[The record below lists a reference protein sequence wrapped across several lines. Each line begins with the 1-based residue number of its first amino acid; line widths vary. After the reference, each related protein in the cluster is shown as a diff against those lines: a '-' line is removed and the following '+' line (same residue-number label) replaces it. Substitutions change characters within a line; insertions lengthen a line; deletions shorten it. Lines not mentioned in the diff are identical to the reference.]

1 MQEGQC
7 RSLGPGA
14 ARLAELTHSELLH
27 RACVTIAKMLDRVI
41 LHILG
46 CIPVA
51 LRRRVIRNPENPSRA
66 ATFVHKLLNFRP
78 PAQEEVFT
86 CRGPLE
92 GCRMHI
98 DWKRFR
104 SFVYGTWEPDVVSA
118 IVSALKPGMTAID
131 VGAHIGYYTILFAKC
146 VGPTGQV
153 LSLEPFPANFGLLQ
167 KNVQLN
173 QLQQVQT
180 FPKAVFSR
188 TGELTISV
196 PDDLSDSGNASVVH
210 NQGAK
215 QFHVSAITL
224 DSLHA
229 RPDFLK
235 VDVEGAEYDVLL
247 GGKETIARSRPK
259 MLIEL
264 HHFDGDLARHP
275 VPRLL
280 ASWEYQ
286 IQWVDRFRMTSHILA
301 WPLRETS

>member
-1 MQEGQC
+1 M
-7 RSLGPGA
+7 A
-14 ARLAELTHSELLH
+14 M
-27 RACVTIAKMLDRVI
+27 MLDRVI
-41 LHILG
+41 LHMLG
-46 CIPVA
+46 RIPGP
-51 LRRRVIRNPENPSRA
+51 LRRRVIGSPENPSRA
-66 ATFVHKLLNFRP
+66 ATFVHNLLNFRP
-78 PAQEEVFT
+78 SAQDEVFT

-92 GCRMHI
+92 GCRMHV

-131 VGAHIGYYTILFAKC
+131 VGAHIGYYTILLAKC

-153 LSLEPFPANFGLLQ
+153 LSLEPFPENFALLQ

-173 QLQQVQT
+173 ELQQVQT

-188 TGELTISV
+188 AGELTIGV
-196 PDDLSDSGNASVVH
+196 PDDLSDSGNASLVH
-210 NQGAK
+210 NLGAK

-224 DSLHA
+224 DSLHC

-247 GGKETIARSRPK
+247 GGQETIARSRPK

-264 HHFDGDLARHP
+264 HHFDGDLAGHP

-280 ASWEYQ
+280 VSWEYQ
-286 IQWVDRFRMTSHILA
+286 IQWIDRFRMTSHILT
-301 WPLRETS
+301 WPLRETL